1 MYVARIN
8 PIDLDGEILQ
18 PKRFI
23 MDGISSEVDATYSLY
38 IIL

>member
-1 MYVARIN
+1 MYVAGIN
-8 PIDLDGEILQ
+8 PFDFDREILQ

-23 MDGISSEVDATYSLY
+23 MDSISSEVDATYSLY